1 MNSQWKKRITILWIG
16 QFFSLISSSAVGFA
30 IIIWLSLKTGS
41 AEILVFAAIAGL
53 LPQALIGPFAGV
65 YVDRWDRKKTMIF
78 ADGFVAVCTLVMSVS
93 FYRGY
98 ENIELVYII
107 LGLRSAGSAFH
118 MPAMQ
123 ATIPL
128 LVPKDELLR
137 IAGISQIIKSVSNIA
152 GPALGALAIG
162 LLSIG
167 NVLLLDIAG
176 AVLAIFS
183 LFFIYIP
190 SPRPEKKSS
199 SNIKMIGQDMKIGFM
214 EVIKN
219 KGLSFLILYS
229 IIAGFC
235 IMPISVLFPLMTIEN
250 FHGGKFEMSVI
261 ESTWGIGALIGGAVL
276 GIWKPSVRKVIIV
289 NISHLLIGLSFLC
302 SGLLSSEKFVFFVI
316 LTAIGGIAASFYS
329 SGFTATV
336 QEEVHPGML
345 GRVFAM
351 YFSIEVLPTMLGLV
365 CTGFIADLIGISSVF
380 AILGFTIFLI
390 GIISFCTPSLMNLG
404 KVIKLEKQ

>member
-1 MNSQWKKRITILWIG
+1 MINNDWKRRITILWIG

-65 YVDRWDRKKTMIF
+65 YVDRWDRKKTMML
-78 ADGFVAVCTLVMSVS
+78 ADGFVAACTLLMSVS
-93 FYRGY
+93 FYMGY

-123 ATIPL
+123 AAIPL
-128 LVPKDELLR
+128 LVPKKELLR

-152 GPALGALAIG
+152 GPALGALAVG

-176 AVLAIFS
+176 AVLAIVS
-183 LFFIYIP
+183 LFFISVP
-190 SPRPEKKSS
+190 SPGREKKSS
-199 SNIKMIGQDMKIGFM
+199 SSLKIMWEDMKGGFLV
-214 EVIKN
+214 VIRN
-219 KGLSFLILYS
+219 KGLSFLFLYS

-250 FHGGKFEMSVI
+250 FNGGKFEMSVI
-261 ESTWGIGALIGGAVL
+261 ESTWGIGALIGGGIL

-289 NISHLLIGLSFLC
+289 NISHILIGLSFLC
-302 SGLLSSEKFVFFVI
+302 SGLLSSEKFLLFVV
-316 LTAIGGIAASFYS
+316 LTGLGGVAASFYS
-329 SGFTATV
+329 SGFTAIV
-336 QEEVHPGML
+336 QEEVHSGML

-365 CTGFIADLIGISSVF
+365 CTGFIADLIGIGSVF
-380 AILGFTIFLI
+380 VILGFIIFLV
-390 GIISFCTPSLMNLG
+390 GIASFCTPALMNLN
-404 KVIKLEKQ
+404 KEKSS